1 MSVLDI
7 VFAPSGVLS
16 KKALVVGNIDKS
28 IKNLVN
34 SMFDTMYENN
44 GVGLAAPQINQSL
57 QILVMDCSSK
67 DNNYNSTVLIN
78 PKIII
83 KSEGFQVHEEGCLS
97 FPNQYFE
104 VKRPEFVKVNYL
116 DIEGKRKEK
125 IFNGF
130 EAVCVQ
136 HEIDHLAGTL
146 FTSHISRLKRQM
158 ILKKMQKFKKNLN
171 KPI

>member
-7 VFAPSGVLS
+7 VFAPSEVLS

-28 IKNLVN
+28 IKDLVN
-34 SMFDTMYENN
+34 NMFDTMYENN

-83 KSEGFQVHEEGCLS
+83 KSEGFQVHEEGCLA

-116 DIEGKRKEK
+116 DIVGKRKEK

-146 FTSHISRLKRQM
+146 FTSHISRLKRHM

>member
-7 VFAPSGVLS
+7 VFAPSAVLS
-16 KKALVVGNIDKS
+16 KKAEVVGNIDKS

-57 QILVMDCSSK
+57 QILVMDCSRK
-67 DNNYNSTVLIN
+67 DNNYEPTVLIN
-78 PKIII
+78 PNIII
-83 KSEGFQVHEEGCLS
+83 KSTDFQVYEEGCLS

-104 VKRPEFVKVNYL
+104 VKRPEFVKINYL
-116 DIEGKRKEK
+116 DMVGESKEK

-158 ILKKMQKFKKNLN
+158 IHKKMQKFKKNLN